1 MHKLFNSLRAKILLI
16 SIATTFI
23 TLALFGSI
31 MYYVIS
37 SESYEDY
44 YSNSNE
50 QMKIVAESINIFYDQ
65 IDKTLNMFATH
76 PLVIKADNTITSYEN
91 TTETVQMTPSKNG
104 GLEQEIFEVFK
115 HFGKSNDDTMYI
127 YFGTDDGSYL
137 QWPETTTVA
146 GYSPKD
152 KLWYTAGISGNGNI
166 VRTDP
171 YYDPVTD
178 SLITS
183 NVRSFSDEEGNVI
196 GVIGLDVKQ
205 SVISD
210 ILNKI
215 KTGETGYSM
224 ILHNTGVIMAD
235 GSNPENNFK
244 NINEIGIE
252 GLDELLNDTLE
263 PFNVLINGEK
273 YLVNPCKVD
282 GTDWILATFIAESE
296 LTESM
301 RNIIKFGGVFAIAM
315 LILAI
320 IITSIFSER
329 ITKPI
334 KRSSEHLKLIATGD
348 FTKEIDE
355 KDLSRKD
362 EVGTI
367 INGINFMKDSLKQL
381 VDSIKNESLAI
392 DNEVDNVIAN
402 VTMLTNDLENISG
415 ITEEVAASMEETAAS
430 SEEMSATSQE
440 IKLAVELIARRS
452 QEGALAANE
461 INKRAEDTKENVNI
475 SRERALE
482 IFTGT
487 KQNLESAINESKVV
501 EEINIL
507 TSSIMQITEQTNLLA
522 LNAAIEAARA
532 GEAGSGFS
540 VVADEIRKL
549 AEQSKEAVLKIQ
561 NMTSRVTSSVDN
573 LISCSNDLLTFM
585 SENVQSDYKT
595 MINVAEQYS
604 NDAKFVDELVT
615 EFSSTS
621 EQLLA
626 SIQDVLVA
634 IDEVAAAA
642 SEGAS
647 GTTDIASKVLE
658 ANSKASEV
666 QNQVIKAKESADKL
680 KEKVDKFKI

>member
-23 TLALFGSI
+23 TLALFGSV
-31 MYYVIS
+31 MYYLVS

-50 QMKIVAESINIFYDQ
+50 QMKIVAESINMFYDQ
-65 IDKTLNMFATH
+65 IDKNLDMFATH
-76 PLVIKADNTITSYEN
+76 PLVIKTDNSITSYEN
-91 TTETVQMTPSKNG
+91 TTETVQMTPSING
-104 GLEQEIFEVFK
+104 GLEQEIYDVFK
-115 HFGKSNDDTMYI
+115 HFGESNNDTMYI
-127 YFGTDDGSYL
+127 YLGTDDGSYL

-152 KLWYTAGISGNGNI
+152 KLWYTSGVSGNGNI

-183 NVRSFSDEEGNVI
+183 NVRSFTDEQGNII
-196 GVIGLDVKQ
+196 GVIGLDVQQ

-210 ILNKI
+210 ILTKM

-244 NINEIGIE
+244 DINEIGIE
-252 GLDELLNDTLE
+252 GLDKLLDENLE
-263 PFNVLINGEK
+263 PFNVWINGEK
-273 YLVNPCKVD
+273 YLVNPCKVE
-282 GTDWILATFIAESE
+282 GTDWILGTFIAESE
-296 LTESM
+296 LTQSM
-301 RNIIKFGGVFAIAM
+301 RNIIKFGGVFAIVI

-320 IITSIFSER
+320 IITSVFSER

-334 KRSSEHLKLIATGD
+334 KRSSEHLKLIAAGD
-348 FTKEIDE
+348 FTKEIDK
-355 KDLSRKD
+355 KDLSRQD

-392 DNEVDNVIAN
+392 DKEVENVIAN
-402 VTMLTNDLENISG
+402 VTMLGSDLENISG
-415 ITEEVAASMEETAAS
+415 TTEEVAASMEETAAS
-430 SEEMSATSQE
+430 SEEMTATSQE
-440 IKLAVELIARRS
+440 IKLAVESIARRS
-452 QEGALAANE
+452 QEGSIAANE
-461 INKRAEDTKENVNI
+461 INKRAEDTKESVNT

-487 KQNLESAINESKVV
+487 KHNLEKAISESKVV

-507 TSSIMQITEQTNLLA
+507 SSSIMQITEQTNLLA

-532 GEAGSGFS
+532 GEAGRGFS

-549 AEQSKEAVLKIQ
+549 AEQSKEAVMKIQ
-561 NMTSRVTSSVDN
+561 DTTSKVTGSVDH
-573 LISCSNDLLTFM
+573 LLSCSNDLLSFV
-585 SENVQSDYKT
+585 SEDVENDYKT
-595 MINVAEQYS
+595 MIDVAEQYS
-604 NDAKFVDELVT
+604 DDAKFVDELVT

-626 SIQDVLVA
+626 SIQDVLIA
-634 IDEVAAAA
+634 IDGVAAAA
-642 SEGAS
+642 SEGAE
-647 GTTDIASKVLE
+647 GTSDIAMRVSE
-658 ANSKASEV
+658 ANSKAVDV
-666 QNQVIKAKESADKL
+666 QNQIVRTKESSDKL